1 MSDTTKDLISMAEDF
16 NAIIDE
22 QLVPG
27 PFGYFAVFPARLSG
41 AAIIYRATPICC
53 DDETERPY
61 LDPEDDDSGLTP
73 VRDYLLNE
81 METMGK
87 RMLDFVASARGEVKR

>member
-27 PFGYFAVFPARLSG
+27 PFGYFAVIPDRLVGS
-41 AAIIYRATPICC
+41 AIIYRATSIGC

-81 METMGK
+81 MEAMGK